1 MIYLAYQTHTDLME
15 PLRALAR
22 VGAAAL
28 NDPLVAFPGNGLMR
42 NFAAAME
49 VFGSTVLTHH
59 RPPFNI
65 DRVTVGG
72 REVEVHEEAAQVTPF
87 GTLLHFRKDIQ
98 IQQPRVLVVAPLSGH
113 FATLLRGTV
122 RTLLPDN
129 DVYIT
134 DWHNARDV
142 SLAHGQFGLD
152 EYVDHLIGFLEAIG
166 TEAHVVAVCQPC
178 VGVLA
183 TVAVMAQTSNP
194 AQPRSMTLMA
204 GPIDTR
210 INPTKVNELAI
221 SRPIDWFER
230 NLIATVPARF
240 PGVGRRVYPGFVQ
253 LTAFMSM
260 NLERHVKAHFDLY
273 DQLAS
278 GDREKADAT
287 RAFYEEYFAVLDL
300 PAEFYL
306 QTVSTIFQEHALPL
320 GKLEWRNGR
329 VEPAAIR
336 RTALLTV
343 EGEKDDICALGQTLA
358 AHELCSGLR
367 PYRKKHHMQAGV
379 GHYGVFSGRRWE
391 NQIYPIVRN
400 VILANA

>member
-65 DRVTVGG
+65 ERVTVGG

-98 IQQPRVLVVAPLSGH
+98 IQQPRVLMVAPLSGH

-166 TEAHVVAVCQPC
+166 KEAHVVAVCQPC
-178 VGVLA
+178 VAVLA

-240 PGVGRRVYPGFVQ
+240 PGAGRRVYPGFVQ

-273 DQLAS
+273 DQLAN
-278 GDREKADAT
+278 GDREKADGVLFADREHHFSGT
-287 RAFYEEYFAVLDL
+287 RAAARQAGVAQWTGGTRGDPTDRPAHRRRGEGRYLCSGPDARGARAV
-300 PAEFYL
+300 
-306 QTVSTIFQEHALPL
+306 Q
-320 GKLEWRNGR
+320 W
-329 VEPAAIR
+329 PAAIQKKTPHAGGR
-336 RTALLTV
+336 RSLWCLQW
-343 EGEKDDICALGQTLA
+343 KALGEPDLPDRAQR
-358 AHELCSGLR
+358 HSR
-367 PYRKKHHMQAGV
+367 QR
-379 GHYGVFSGRRWE
+379 
-391 NQIYPIVRN
+391 
-400 VILANA
+400 VIT